1 VSDRITI
8 RSVERIAEIPASAW
22 DLCANR
28 EAAPFNPLISHAF
41 LRACEDSGSA
51 TAKTGWGPN
60 HLVVED
66 EGTVIAVLP
75 LYLKSHSYGEYVF
88 DHSWADAYTR
98 AGGRYYPKLQATV
111 PFSPVPGPRL
121 LVREGPERARVQ
133 RILLEALIAIAKAN
147 RVSSA
152 HITFLPEDEWT
163 LAGSHGFLK
172 RTDQQFHWHNKGYGS
187 FNDFLAELSSNRR
200 KNLRKERE
208 RACEP
213 GISFEWLRGRD
224 ITERHWD
231 NFYSFYM
238 DTGGRK
244 WGSPY
249 LTRKFFSLIGE
260 SMAEHTLLVMAK
272 RAGRYIAGALNFI
285 GGDALFGR
293 NWGAIEHH
301 PFLHFEAC
309 YYQAIDFAIAH
320 KLPRVEA
327 GAQGMHKLARGYMP
341 VPTYSA
347 HWIADTSFRK
357 AVERYLQEERRSVSE
372 DMEALAEHG
381 PFRKSEPSC
390 D

>member
-8 RSVERIAEIPASAW
+8 RSVERIADIPAASW
-22 DLCANR
+22 DACANR
-28 EAAPFNPLISHAF
+28 ASAPFNPLVSHAF
-41 LRACEDSGSA
+41 FQACEDSGSA
-51 TAKTGWGPN
+51 TSRTGWGAN

-66 EGTVIAVLP
+66 EGEVIAVLP
-75 LYLKSHSYGEYVF
+75 LYLKSHSRGEYVF

-121 LVREGPERARVQ
+121 LVRDGPERARSQ
-133 RILLEALIAIAKAN
+133 RILLEALTAIAKAN
-147 RVSSA
+147 HVSSA
-152 HITFLPEDEWT
+152 HITFLQEDEWA
-163 LAGSHGFLK
+163 LAGAHGFLQ
-172 RTDQQFHWHNKGYGS
+172 RTDQQFHWHNKGYTAFS
-187 FNDFLAELSSNRR
+187 DFLAELSSNRR
-200 KNLRKERE
+200 KNLRRERE
-208 RACEP
+208 RALEP
-213 GISFEWLRGRD
+213 GISFDWITGRD
-224 ITERHWD
+224 ITEDHWD
-231 NFYSFYM
+231 HFFTFYM
-238 DTGGRK
+238 DTGSRK

-260 SMAEHTLLVMAK
+260 TMSQHTLLVMAK

-320 KLPRVEA
+320 KLSRVEA

-347 HWIADTSFRK
+347 HWIADPSFRK
-357 AVERYLQEERRSVSE
+357 AVERYLKEERRSVSE

-381 PFRKSEPSC
+381 PFRKGEPSC